1 MSAPLGPKFDQVMKS
16 PAVQE
21 LLKQRPDVPSEKPE
35 VQKTV
40 EELEEERRALEVA
53 CKTFAG
59 ADGKGGTIAE
69 LTDIVQAEEQEEA
82 ELIELLGANADLEAE
97 LAPAREAR
105 AEDRKQIESL
115 KRAYDTLLEE
125 IAALNK
131 QIREARDAQVKEG
144 KEEVEKEGEKIEDL
158 TEHAVMEPP
167 PVPFKAREASMRV
180 EERRQAALAEAP
192 DLTEHAV
199 LQPPS
204 IPEAVREASMK
215 RYAERQAA
223 QASPGVNA
231 SNETSFA
238 TAEATT
244 TPIKETPPVDAPKTT
259 PEKPEPAAKNE
270 KGPENIAQA
279 QALIAEQ
286 QREQMEVRQR
296 LLALYKTYKEEL
308 LPQTQGV
315 YEVAQALG
323 GLGAVTT
330 PGAEKAGP
338 FASLQLGAKMQL
350 DDARSLQGLFTGLQ
364 AEAMKNTPKD
374 IEAATRDVQLVTARL
389 QMRMQGLQGYRNTI
403 LGLRTALPRGSA
415 REQAL
420 LALDAAA
427 GKAWKAAGKMQAEWQ
442 PIGSK
447 IQARNGREHHK
458 LYEQAYGLI
467 VDARAKGQDVVLQV
481 PEDVLKNMPTEV
493 LPANEDLS
501 KLQTQ
506 EVSFDVAAIT
516 KEMAEAPAPKPEN
529 TSSDSVPPSTK
540 KVESGSGSQVET
552 NEKIYDVIDQD
563 PLYEEVSKV
572 MGEELLQEEKRSLMK
587 SGRSEEQA
595 VSHMLN
601 FGNAMRGA
609 DGVLRPRYGYMPW
622 KIHQE
627 FAKRYPEK
635 YQKYAVSEQA
645 RIYRNMP
652 PEYDPAYAQADR
664 KIHEA
669 ERRIVPFEDGVP
681 VYFPGVKEQ
690 FEEEKAKI
698 LDGFVREFPEKA
710 AAYGES
716 RPDIKAAVARQKSF
730 NRRASE
736 PLPRMSI

>member
-458 LYEQAYGLI
+458 LYEQAYNVI
-467 VDARAKGQDVVLQV
+467 TDARAKGEDVAIEI
-481 PEDVLKNMPTEV
+481 PEDVIKNMPTETV
-493 LPANEDLS
+493 PAGENLSSLQAQVVSLDL
-501 KLQTQ
+501 
-506 EVSFDVAAIT
+506 AAIT
-516 KEMAEAPAPKPEN
+516 KEITESPVVPKEIKKQEVRKDRWVDDEEEASPVSEAEYRHAHELREKMEKAESIRAEVAEDIVRRARRLSADLDGVKTKQGQELQKALKEVLLEGDTVVYAAKQSDRLDRGQGTIWVYNQRLLTALKQAEDAVHSAGPDLSDDVRTAVRRLASFGQDLPAFVELDDAEAAKKTVDRY
-529 TSSDSVPPSTK
+529 TSQQK
-540 KVESGSGSQVET
+540 RA
-552 NEKIYDVIDQD
+552 QD
-563 PLYEEVSKV
+563 I
-572 MGEELLQEEKRSLMK
+572 
-587 SGRSEEQA
+587 
-595 VSHMLN
+595 
-601 FGNAMRGA
+601 
-609 DGVLRPRYGYMPW
+609 PRIG
-622 KIHQE
+622 I
-627 FAKRYPEK
+627 
-635 YQKYAVSEQA
+635 
-645 RIYRNMP
+645 
-652 PEYDPAYAQADR
+652 
-664 KIHEA
+664 
-669 ERRIVPFEDGVP
+669 
-681 VYFPGVKEQ
+681 
-690 FEEEKAKI
+690 
-698 LDGFVREFPEKA
+698 
-710 AAYGES
+710 
-716 RPDIKAAVARQKSF
+716 
-730 NRRASE
+730 
-736 PLPRMSI
+736 